1 MSMLL
6 GSHVAD
12 SAESRIKT
20 AIRSL
25 VAIVFAVDDNS
36 HSQTTKTRQ
45 PKARSSSTARMSRAT
60 LCWNFSSQNGVLL
73 LGTVAILHPG

>member
-12 SAESRIKT
+12 SAESRIKA

-25 VAIVFAVDDNS
+25 VAMVFAVDDNL
-36 HSQTTKTRQ
+36 HSQATKTRQ
-45 PKARSSSTARMSRAT
+45 PNACSSSTVRMSRAT
-60 LCWNFSSQNGVLL
+60 LFWNFSSQNGVLL
-73 LGTVAILHPG
+73 LGMVAILHSG